1 MASDPEGSRTYTLE
15 MGEKRY
21 RLKRSQLTTA
31 VIGRLFGLQRSSV
44 FLVSDDGD
52 VETPNNEGEFKD
64 ISDFPVW
71 RIEVGPSE
79 AASHSSGSQVQSQ
92 RWSLGQPFY
101 QPAGQ
106 SPEASASSSKWHPKN
121 AVGKPKWQKNIEV
134 FELRNGRP
142 KHVYTH
148 PLTLDDKTANVP
160 AVAAKLSE
168 EAFHCNSVALVDVK
182 NRTVPDVEGTK
193 GICTLKI

>member
-1 MASDPEGSRTYTLE
+1 MLGLSRVQASIYVCVATMASDPEGSRTYTLE

-31 VIGRLFGLQRSSV
+31 VIGRLFGLQRSS
-44 FLVSDDGD
+44 DDGD

-71 RIEVGPSE
+71 RIEVGPCE

-121 AVGKPKWQKNIEV
+121 AVGKP
-134 FELRNGRP
+134 NGKR
-142 KHVYTH
+142 
-148 PLTLDDKTANVP
+148 
-160 AVAAKLSE
+160 
-168 EAFHCNSVALVDVK
+168 
-182 NRTVPDVEGTK
+182 
-193 GICTLKI
+193 TLKYLNYATVVQNTCTPTL